1 MSDTDIELEKEF
13 KKFRLE
19 EIPLKSCEEP
29 VVKSCNCSSSTIIRS
44 SLLELS
50 ISKLKTKT
58 RDRKGSSLIKP
69 ARLKLIGNCYAKQS
83 KNVDNNENDDKLSKN
98 VEDFTSEAFLKMRIS
113 PPTTNESSR
122 HIESPVE
129 NIDKD
134 DKLPSTSSSL
144 NCSTQ
149 AKLQQQMSSTEFD
162 STIDEM
168 SDFLAYH
175 LSLFNHR
182 DKYLIDS
189 MYT

>member
-19 EIPLKSCEEP
+19 EIPLKSIEEP
-29 VVKSCNCSSSTIIRS
+29 VVKSCNCSSTTGIRS

-50 ISKLKTKT
+50 ISKIKTK
-58 RDRKGSSLIKP
+58 DRRGSNLIKP
-69 ARLKLIGNCYAKQS
+69 ARLKLIGSCYAKLS
-83 KNVDNNENDDKLSKN
+83 KNVDTNNENDDKLIKN
-98 VEDFTSEAFLKMRIS
+98 VEDFTSEAFLKMRIT
-113 PPTTNESSR
+113 PHATNESPC
-122 HIESPVE
+122 HVESPVE